1 MAAERPLSSAHA
13 LGTNA
18 PALEAAR
25 AWAEQRA
32 FLLYEGK
39 AVAHRSCGVAIA
51 ETFGR
56 DGRPYV
62 GLRRG
67 GLTGEAT
74 CGAIGAGVLVLGE
87 VFGAPD
93 VASPSTPEL
102 VAAVQ
107 RYHALWRERAQLGQ
121 ARTILCNDLTGQF
134 AEFASP
140 ERHGFCT
147 ALATV
152 VAGCVAQVL
161 VEMDVDVAR
170 LPAPDR

>member
-1 MAAERPLSSAHA
+1 MVPDRDTSANPPDDAAAA
-13 LGTNA
+13 LA
-18 PALEAAR
+18 AAR

-39 AVAHRSCGVAIA
+39 VVAHRSCGVAIA

-67 GLTGEAT
+67 GLTGEST
-74 CGAIGAGVLVLGE
+74 CGSIGAGVLVLGE

-93 VASPSTPEL
+93 AASPSTPEL

-107 RYHALWRERAQLGQ
+107 RYHVLWRERAQLGQ
-121 ARTILCNDLTGQF
+121 ARSVICNELTGQF

-161 VEMDVDVAR
+161 VEMGVDVAR

>member
-1 MAAERPLSSAHA
+1 MVTDRDTSAAPPDDAAAA
-13 LGTNA
+13 LT
-18 PALEAAR
+18 AAR

-67 GLTGEAT
+67 GLTCEAT
-74 CGAIGAGVLVLGE
+74 CGAIGAGVLVLGD
-87 VFGAPD
+87 VFGAAD
-93 VASPSTPEL
+93 AASPSTPEL

-121 ARTILCNDLTGQF
+121 ARSVICNELTGQF

-152 VAGCVAQVL
+152 VAGCVAHVL
-161 VEMDVDVAR
+161 VEMGVDVAR